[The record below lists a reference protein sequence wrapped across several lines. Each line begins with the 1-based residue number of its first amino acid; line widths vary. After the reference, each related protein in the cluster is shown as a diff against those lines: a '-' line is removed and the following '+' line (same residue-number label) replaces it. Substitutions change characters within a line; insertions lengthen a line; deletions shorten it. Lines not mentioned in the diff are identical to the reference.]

1 MNRTLS
7 SRFNDIDFST
17 PENEIQIENLRFSTF
32 EEEYVDD
39 EINKITNFLHFQIK
53 FQECISLISYLK
65 GSIEIFLFDND
76 KIIQKF
82 TEYEENYCVYIFNFV
97 FLIRHLTMIYI
108 LLEYKYESN
117 ENSSYEEF
125 LKKLNLR
132 FKLPI
137 DINEFY
143 NNLINE
149 NKIFSKLNEK
159 EIKELKNHIKIT
171 FEYEKELLLLEKENY
186 KPGFYPF
193 SAAINYIIMILK
205 YVEED
210 LEILKKDSK
219 EDNIILF
226 FSDLGRLNII
236 ISFLYLIYNFD
247 ENNIFSKEEKSKEWI
262 LLKKNFSRKYFYTRG
277 ELKKSLKKV
286 FDMVTMGYASFSK
299 SMNHDNNLINLVSS
313 GAYFTYFFFHRKKA
327 LIQSKKFFMSPD
339 TKITLTLWN
348 LLDSKPV
355 KKMVKIALP
364 SIKFVQSFVMKRTEP
379 EIKLETILNLTSIIE
394 KYNPNDNIIGNEI
407 EKIFKKEKKE
417 EEEIIKEGII
427 MKDTELR
434 KDFSELIIPNSYIK
448 SHRKTDDEYI
458 KVKIIH
464 SRHFTYLGRNKGI
477 IKNLLK
483 KKSIT
488 KNRKTIMFHIH
499 GGGFVAMTP
508 SSHENYLRKWSNE
521 LEIPIFS
528 IYYRLSPEFPFPK
541 ALDDCFQSYLWLIN
555 YGEEFFKMK
564 INDIILSGDSAGGNL
579 CISLCYLLILKK
591 VKLPKVIFIFYPA
604 LKMHNLNFSLS
615 YFNAITDPILNY
627 NLLLFCIKS
636 YLGNF
641 NHPENPF
648 FSPLFMKDNILKFLP
663 SVRIFGGTKDPL
675 RDDGILFYEKLVKLG
690 KDVKYTEFKY
700 FPHGYLNY
708 DFPIMMQE
716 VSKAN
721 DMIIQEME
729 KFISFHKEQ

>member
-65 GSIEIFLFDND
+65 GAIEIFLFDND

-108 LLEYKYESN
+108 LLEYKYELN

-277 ELKKSLKKV
+277 ELKK
-286 FDMVTMGYASFSK
+286 
-299 SMNHDNNLINLVSS
+299 
-313 GAYFTYFFFHRKKA
+313 
-327 LIQSKKFFMSPD
+327 
-339 TKITLTLWN
+339 
-348 LLDSKPV
+348 
-355 KKMVKIALP
+355 
-364 SIKFVQSFVMKRTEP
+364 
-379 EIKLETILNLTSIIE
+379 
-394 KYNPNDNIIGNEI
+394 
-407 EKIFKKEKKE
+407 
-417 EEEIIKEGII
+417 
-427 MKDTELR
+427 
-434 KDFSELIIPNSYIK
+434 
-448 SHRKTDDEYI
+448 
-458 KVKIIH
+458 
-464 SRHFTYLGRNKGI
+464 
-477 IKNLLK
+477 
-483 KKSIT
+483 
-488 KNRKTIMFHIH
+488 
-499 GGGFVAMTP
+499 
-508 SSHENYLRKWSNE
+508 
-521 LEIPIFS
+521 
-528 IYYRLSPEFPFPK
+528 
-541 ALDDCFQSYLWLIN
+541 
-555 YGEEFFKMK
+555 
-564 INDIILSGDSAGGNL
+564 
-579 CISLCYLLILKK
+579 
-591 VKLPKVIFIFYPA
+591 
-604 LKMHNLNFSLS
+604 
-615 YFNAITDPILNY
+615 
-627 NLLLFCIKS
+627 
-636 YLGNF
+636 
-641 NHPENPF
+641 
-648 FSPLFMKDNILKFLP
+648 
-663 SVRIFGGTKDPL
+663 
-675 RDDGILFYEKLVKLG
+675 
-690 KDVKYTEFKY
+690 
-700 FPHGYLNY
+700 
-708 DFPIMMQE
+708 
-716 VSKAN
+716 
-721 DMIIQEME
+721 
-729 KFISFHKEQ
+729 

>member
-65 GSIEIFLFDND
+65 GAIEIFLFDND

-108 LLEYKYESN
+108 LLEYKYELN

-193 SAAINYIIMILK
+193 SVAINYIIMILK

-247 ENNIFSKEEKSKEWI
+247 ENNIFSKEENSKEWI

-379 EIKLETILNLTSIIE
+379 EIKLETILNLTSILE

-448 SHRKTDDEYI
+448 SHRTTDEEYI

>member
-1 MNRTLS
+1 
-7 SRFNDIDFST
+7 
-17 PENEIQIENLRFSTF
+17 
-32 EEEYVDD
+32 
-39 EINKITNFLHFQIK
+39 
-53 FQECISLISYLK
+53 
-65 GSIEIFLFDND
+65 
-76 KIIQKF
+76 
-82 TEYEENYCVYIFNFV
+82 
-97 FLIRHLTMIYI
+97 
-108 LLEYKYESN
+108 
-117 ENSSYEEF
+117 
-125 LKKLNLR
+125 
-132 FKLPI
+132 
-137 DINEFY
+137 
-143 NNLINE
+143 
-149 NKIFSKLNEK
+149 
-159 EIKELKNHIKIT
+159 
-171 FEYEKELLLLEKENY
+171 
-186 KPGFYPF
+186 
-193 SAAINYIIMILK
+193 
-205 YVEED
+205 
-210 LEILKKDSK
+210 
-219 EDNIILF
+219 
-226 FSDLGRLNII
+226 
-236 ISFLYLIYNFD
+236 
-247 ENNIFSKEEKSKEWI
+247 
-262 LLKKNFSRKYFYTRG
+262 
-277 ELKKSLKKV
+277 
-286 FDMVTMGYASFSK
+286 
-299 SMNHDNNLINLVSS
+299 
-313 GAYFTYFFFHRKKA
+313 
-327 LIQSKKFFMSPD
+327 
-339 TKITLTLWN
+339 
-348 LLDSKPV
+348 
-355 KKMVKIALP
+355 
-364 SIKFVQSFVMKRTEP
+364 
-379 EIKLETILNLTSIIE
+379 
-394 KYNPNDNIIGNEI
+394 
-407 EKIFKKEKKE
+407 
-417 EEEIIKEGII
+417 
-427 MKDTELR
+427 
-434 KDFSELIIPNSYIK
+434 
-448 SHRKTDDEYI
+448 
-458 KVKIIH
+458 
-464 SRHFTYLGRNKGI
+464 
-477 IKNLLK
+477 
-483 KKSIT
+483 
-488 KNRKTIMFHIH
+488 MFHIH

-541 ALDDCFQSYLWLIN
+541 ALDDSFQSYLWLIN